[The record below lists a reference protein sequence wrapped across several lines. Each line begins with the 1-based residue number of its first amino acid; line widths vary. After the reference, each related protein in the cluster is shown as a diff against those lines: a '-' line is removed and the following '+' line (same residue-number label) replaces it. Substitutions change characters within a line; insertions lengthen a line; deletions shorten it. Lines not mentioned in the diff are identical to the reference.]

1 MNMNLNIKSMACQGL
16 IMRQNII
23 QLSLLQFSD
32 RLSGNVMCDKTVS
45 LIWHCYFEDFDEQY
59 NKLLKV

>member
-16 IMRQNII
+16 IVRQNII

-32 RLSGNVMCDKTVS
+32 RLNGNVMCDIIIS
-45 LIWHCYFEDFDEQY
+45 LIWHWYFEDFDEQ
-59 NKLLKV
+59 